1 MFIDL
6 LYRSAIN
13 LSRLYSSLNAFIPID
28 NKISRSI
35 ESNETESDIILQ
47 VNKFGYNLKCLY
59 YIHAKSK
66 NTNYILKM
74 SVSFEMEKIFCIL
87 HYFMCTLVLS
97 KRVNIWIIHKT
108 KFMFTSCHQ
117 ITLFN
122 FLFIL
127 NCTYKK

>member
-13 LSRLYSSLNAFIPID
+13 LPRLYSSLNAFIQID
-28 NKISRSI
+28 KKISKSS
-35 ESNETESDIILQ
+35 ESNETESDILLQ

-66 NTNYILKM
+66 NTN
-74 SVSFEMEKIFCIL
+74 SFEMEKIFCIL